1 MFIFEL
7 LVQGLIQGGI
17 YALIAIGLTLVYGLL
32 RILHVAHAGLYA
44 LGGYCAI
51 LITNASGSFG
61 LALTCSMIIV
71 GIIGMVVYRIFY
83 QPLLDKAPF
92 VALIASIGLFI
103 AMEEI
108 FRIIFGAYGLT
119 FSAPPLQDTVVF
131 LGIYLR
137 QCEIASIV
145 LAIGLIAGLSL
156 FTKYSRIGIAW
167 RATVTD
173 PEMAESFGVDVI
185 KVRYLNF
192 FIGSMMAAAAGS
204 MVALLNNLVEP
215 TMGSVPSYKA
225 LAIIVLGGLGNVRGT
240 LIASLAIGIAEAVGT
255 IYLGNILDRDSI
267 AFAFLIVVLM
277 LKPQGLFSKG

>member
-1 MFIFEL
+1 MLFFDL
-7 LVQGLIQGGI
+7 LVQGLLQGGI

-32 RILHVAHAGLYA
+32 RILHIAHAGLYT
-44 LGGYCAI
+44 LGGYIAV
-51 LITNASGSFG
+51 LVTNGTGSFTLG
-61 LALTCSMIIV
+61 IIV
-71 GIIGMVVYRIFY
+71 SMLGVGLIGMMIYRLIY
-83 QPLLDKAPF
+83 QPILDKPPF

-108 FRIIFGAYGLT
+108 YRIIFGPYGIT
-119 FSAPPLQDTVVF
+119 FENAPLQSALNIGGT
-131 LGIYLR
+131 YLR
-137 QCEIASIV
+137 QCEIAAMV
-145 LAIGLIAGLSL
+145 LAAVLITALSL

-173 PEMAESFGVDVI
+173 PGMAQSFGVDVM

-192 FIGSMMAAAAGS
+192 FIGSAMAAGAGS

-240 LIASLAIGIAEAVGT
+240 LIAALVIGVTEAFGT
-255 IYLGNILDRDSI
+255 IYLGNILDRDAI
-267 AFAFLIVVLM
+267 AFTLLILVLM
-277 LKPQGLFSKG
+277 VKPTGLFTKG